1 MSKYPYTW
9 EARWLM
15 VDILSKDVKI
25 PVHMG
30 GKVVDGGHVI
40 GLIRSIASDMS

>member
-1 MSKYPYTW
+1 MLKFIFITF
-9 EARWLM
+9 L
-15 VDILSKDVKI
+15 LSKDVKI